1 MKNRDFGDFEY
12 GVFKVIKLIYI
23 YIYSSLLWF
32 YAHLRTLINQEP
44 LMKKSLNPDKI
55 ILNHRSSSTQ
65 NFNVAACLVFELLGF
80 LFYIPFVPY
89 VCFLS
94 L

>member
-12 GVFKVIKLIYI
+12 GVFKVIKLIYTWLFTMVLC
-23 YIYSSLLWF
+23 SSSDL
-32 YAHLRTLINQEP
+32 NQEP

-65 NFNVAACLVFELLGF
+65 NFNAVACLVFELLGF
-80 LFYIPFVPY
+80 LFYISFVPY